1 MIRSTSTLT
10 LLVATTLAI
19 APLASAFAH
28 AYPKTA
34 TPPIGGTVQ
43 TAPTQVSI
51 EFDDELEPHFSGM
64 AVTDAKGHRVDTG
77 KSQVAPDDS
86 KRLFVAV
93 KPLAAGTYTVTWHA
107 TDTDTHKTHGHYT
120 FTVQ

>member
-1 MIRSTSTLT
+1 MLALVPVTSAL
-10 LLVATTLAI
+10 
-19 APLASAFAH
+19 AH

-43 TAPTQVSI
+43 TAPTQVAI
-51 EFDDELEPHFSGM
+51 EFDDELEPRFSGII
-64 AVTDAKGHRVDTG
+64 VTDAKGHRVDVG
-77 KSQVAPDDS
+77 KAQVAADDAKHLS
-86 KRLFVAV
+86 VPV
-93 KPLAAGTYTVTWHA
+93 KPLTAGTYTVTWHA